1 MHIHQLNY
9 MCYRK
14 LCNAVTNKPSNFY
27 TAGQWTL
34 GLCSVAMAGKS
45 SVSKA
50 LLMKRQAQFI
60 LNNLIIKKLPPG

>member
-14 LCNAVTNKPSNFY
+14 LCNAVTNKPSNVC

-45 SVSKA
+45 NVSKV
-50 LLMKRQAQFI
+50 LLMKCHAQFI
-60 LNNLIIKKLPPG
+60 LRLLNDAV

>member
-14 LCNAVTNKPSNFY
+14 VYDAVTNKPSNFY
-27 TAGQWTL
+27 TAGQWTF

-45 SVSKA
+45 SVSEA
-50 LLMKRQAQFI
+50 LLMKHRAQFI
-60 LNNLIIKKLPPG
+60 LRLFNL